1 VAVGPEVGVVGLWE
15 KKKTGMGWA
24 AGLEKRMEMVW
35 FCFFLSF
42 LFQPFTYKILS
53 SFQKLF

>member
-1 VAVGPEVGVVGLWE
+1 VGVVGLWE